1 MPGFGRRSTSASLQR
16 HRHFEPDDPVQAAD
30 IIRTADLVTRMLY
43 DISGQARS
51 SSA

>member
-1 MPGFGRRSTSASLQR
+1 VSPCPTSSTAARLQR

-30 IIRTADLVTRMLY
+30 VFMTADLLMRMLY
-43 DISGQARS
+43 DISGQVRS

>member
-1 MPGFGRRSTSASLQR
+1 VSPRTDLLDGGASAG

-30 IIRTADLVTRMLY
+30 IIRTADLLMRMLY